1 MKQIEQYNDAASYNS
16 AGKPTTESRVAN
28 IKEGNVSKFDGV
40 NVPTTD
46 TPMFGD
52 AVYLD
57 TDGNKVAIR
66 RDVYNRSLVPAS
78 WTYKGVFL
86 GYHKDGRWRTF
97 LGNYSSLP
105 TYKYADVL
113 QYALTAITSTSLT
126 LKLRIRDTSKSGDA
140 QYGTNID
147 VSVTLTST
155 NFDATTVAEITAALE
170 AKATELGDTAAWWC
184 YLANDSNEKV
194 DSDATRII
202 VQSDVWSNY
211 QQYNCGC
218 TGGTLTF
225 VTWGDMPASSSYR
238 KVNGKSTSYR
248 GIMNFKGAASHWST
262 NGRTLSANV
271 AVHSEAGD
279 IDPMKLT
286 EFQSSPYAADIR
298 AYYKTYEAYLRG
310 EFGIQALMKVG
321 AFALPDGE
329 AMTAKYGPMMAPT
342 KAGTAKAKFP
352 ALNWAYRQGGHLWDV
367 TEGVL
372 MMEDSNL
379 AVINATQ
386 KKAGKVT
393 LANSS
398 YRWFAQRYS
407 VGYAWVFGGTARTLN
422 YYYGVNG
429 AYQVGAVA
437 LLK

>member
-57 TDGNKVAIR
+57 ENGNKIAIR
-66 RDVYNRSLVPAS
+66 KEVYSRSLVPAS

-105 TYKYADVL
+105 SLKYCDVL
-113 QYALTAITSTSLT
+113 QYQLNAPTLDGAEHTASIGLWLSNNSYASATTISFTYAATTLSQVVAALNAAISAKKTEVSFNQDVWAYLADADNNKVST
-126 LKLRIRDTSKSGDA
+126 DA
-140 QYGTNID
+140 
-147 VSVTLTST
+147 
-155 NFDATTVAEITAALE
+155 DAT
-170 AKATELGDTAAWWC
+170 K
-184 YLANDSNEKV
+184 
-194 DSDATRII
+194 II
-202 VQSDVWSNY
+202 VQIDTWNDYRQY
-211 QQYNCGC
+211 QVQ
-218 TGGTLTF
+218 GGTLII
-225 VTWGDMPASSSYR
+225 WRDMPASDNYR
-238 KVNGKSTSYR
+238 KVNGKSTNYR
-248 GIMNFKGAASHWST
+248 GLMNFQGAASYWGT

-271 AVHSEAGD
+271 AVHSEAGNT
-279 IDPMKLT
+279 DPMKLS
-286 EFQSSPYAADIR
+286 EFQSSQYAADIR

-310 EFGIQALMKVG
+310 EFGIQPLMKVG

-329 AMTAKYGPMMAPT
+329 ALTAKYGPMMAPT
-342 KAGTAKAKFP
+342 KGGGTKAIYP
-352 ALNWAYRQGGHLWDV
+352 ALNWAYNQGGHLWDV

-386 KKAGKVT
+386 TKAGKVT

-398 YRWFAQRYS
+398 YRWFAQRCN
-407 VGYAWVFGGTARTLN
+407 VNYAWYFNGTYRNLGYN
-422 YYYGVNG
+422 YVSN
-429 AYQVGAVA
+429 ANQVGAIA
-437 LLK
+437 LL

>member
-1 MKQIEQYNDAASYNS
+1 MKQIEQYNDATSYNS

-28 IKEGNVSKFDGV
+28 IKKGNVSKFDGV

-46 TPMFGD
+46 TPVFGD

-57 TDGNKVAIR
+57 ENGNKVAIR

-86 GYHKDGRWRTF
+86 YYHKDGRWATF
-97 LGNYSSLP
+97 LGNFSSLP
-105 TYKYADVL
+105 SYKYADVL

-147 VSVTLTST
+147 VPVTLTST

-170 AKATELGDTAAWWC
+170 AKATEMGDTQAWWC
-184 YLANDSNEKV
+184 YLANDNNEKV
-194 DSDATRII
+194 SSGATRIV
-202 VQSDVWSNY
+202 VQCDAWSNY

-225 VTWGDMPASSSYR
+225 VTWGDMPASDNYR
-238 KVNGKSTSYR
+238 KVNGKSTNYR
-248 GIMNFKGAASHWST
+248 GLMNFKGAASYWST

-271 AVHSEAGD
+271 AVHSEAGNT
-279 IDPMKLT
+279 DPMKLS
-286 EFQSSPYAADIR
+286 EFQSSQYAADIR

-329 AMTAKYGPMMAPT
+329 AMTTKYGPLTAPT
-342 KAGTAKAKFP
+342 KAGSTKAKFP
-352 ALNWAYRQGGHLWDV
+352 ALNWAYLQNGHLWDV

-372 MMEDSNL
+372 MMEDTNL

-386 KKAGKVT
+386 TKAGKVT

-398 YRWFAQRYS
+398 YRWFAERCY
-407 VGYAWVFGGTARTLN
+407 VYYAWFFNGANRNL
-422 YYYGVNG
+422 YYTNVTD
-429 AYQVGAVA
+429 AYQVGAIA
-437 LLK
+437 LL

>member
-16 AGKPTTESRVAN
+16 AGKPATESRVAN

-46 TPMFGD
+46 APVFGD

-57 TDGNKVAIR
+57 ESGNKVAIR
-66 RDVYNRSLVPAS
+66 KDVYNRSLVPAS

-105 TYKYADVL
+105 SYKYLGVC
-113 QYALTAITSTSLT
+113 QYAWTDAVLDGEEHSKTIGLRFGIPDWDTTTSITFTYT
-126 LKLRIRDTSKSGDA
+126 
-140 QYGTNID
+140 
-147 VSVTLTST
+147 
-155 NFDATTVAEITAALE
+155 ATTLAEAAAACTAAIE
-170 AKATELGDTAAWWC
+170 AKLTELGAAAATIAQWWA
-184 YLANDSNEKV
+184 YADEVNNRV
-194 DSDATRII
+194 I
-202 VQSDVWSNY
+202 VQRDDCTDY
-211 QQYNCGC
+211 RFYNCSG
-218 TGGTLTF
+218 LTHIS
-225 VTWGDMPASSSYR
+225 WGDMPASDNYR
-238 KVNGKSTSYR
+238 KVNGKSTSNR

-271 AVHSEAGD
+271 AVHSEAGGT
-279 IDPMKLT
+279 DPMKLS
-286 EFQSSPYAADIR
+286 EFQSSQYAADIR

-329 AMTAKYGPMMAPT
+329 ALTDKYGPMMVPT
-342 KAGTAKAKFP
+342 KAGSTKAKYP
-352 ALNWAYRQGGHLWDV
+352 ALNWGYNQGGHLWDV

-386 KKAGKVT
+386 TKAGKVT
-393 LANSS
+393 LANNSN
-398 YRWFAQRYS
+398 RWFAERYS
-407 VGYAWVFGGTARTLN
+407 VSYAWNF
-422 YYYGVNG
+422 NG
-429 AYQVGAVA
+429 AYRYLSGYGVGGAHRVGGVA
-437 LLK
+437 LL

>member
-16 AGKPTTESRVAN
+16 AGKPATESRVAN

-46 TPMFGD
+46 TPVFGD
-52 AVYLD
+52 AVYHD
-57 TDGNKVAIR
+57 ENGNKVAIR

-105 TYKYADVL
+105 SYEYLGVC
-113 QYALTAITSTSLT
+113 QYAWTDAVLDGEEHNKTIGLRFGIPDWNTTTSITFTYT
-126 LKLRIRDTSKSGDA
+126 
-140 QYGTNID
+140 
-147 VSVTLTST
+147 
-155 NFDATTVAEITAALE
+155 ATTLAEAAAACTAAIE
-170 AKATELGDTAAWWC
+170 AKLTELGAAAATIAQWWA
-184 YLANDSNEKV
+184 YADETNNRV
-194 DSDATRII
+194 I
-202 VQSDVWSNY
+202 VQRDDCTDY
-211 QQYNCGC
+211 RFYNCSG
-218 TGGTLTF
+218 LTHIS
-225 VTWGDMPASSSYR
+225 WGDMPASDNYR
-238 KVNGKSTSYR
+238 KVNGKSTNYR
-248 GIMNFKGAASHWST
+248 GLMNFAGAASYWGTS
-262 NGRTLSANV
+262 GRTLSANV
-271 AVHSEAGD
+271 AVHSEAGNT
-279 IDPMKLT
+279 DPMKLS
-286 EFQSSPYAADIR
+286 EFQSSQYAADIR

-310 EFGIQALMKVG
+310 EFGIQPLMKVG

-329 AMTAKYGPMMAPT
+329 ALTAKYGPMMAPT
-342 KAGTAKAKFP
+342 KSGGTKAMYP
-352 ALNWAYRQGGHLWDV
+352 ALNWGYLQGGHLWDV

-386 KKAGKVT
+386 TKAGKVT

-398 YRWFAQRYS
+398 YRWFAQRS
-407 VGYAWVFGGTARTLN
+407 NVLTAWYFNGTNRTLSFTNVN
-422 YYYGVNG
+422 Y

-437 LLK
+437 LL

>member
-16 AGKPTTESRVAN
+16 AGKPTTASRVAN
-28 IKEGNVSKFDGV
+28 IKAGNVSKFDGV
-40 NVPTTD
+40 NVPTTG
-46 TPMFGD
+46 TPVFGD
-52 AVYLD
+52 AVYYD
-57 TDGNKVAIR
+57 ENGNKVAIR

-78 WTYKGVFL
+78 WTYKGVFI

-126 LKLRIRDTSKSGDA
+126 LKLRIRDTSKSGEA
-140 QYGTNID
+140 QYGTNIN

-194 DSDATRII
+194 DSDATRIV
-202 VQSDVWSNY
+202 VQRDVWSNY

-225 VTWGDMPASSSYR
+225 VTWGDMPASDNYR
-238 KVNGKSTSYR
+238 KVNGKSTNYR
-248 GIMNFKGAASHWST
+248 GLMNFKGAASHWST

-271 AVHSEAGD
+271 AVHSEAGNT
-279 IDPMKLT
+279 DPMKLS
-286 EFQSSPYAADIR
+286 EFQSSQYAAEIR
-298 AYYKTYEAYLRG
+298 AYYKTYDAYLRG
-310 EFGIQALMKVG
+310 EFGIQSLMKVG

-329 AMTAKYGPMMAPT
+329 ALTAKYGPIMAPT
-342 KAGTAKAKFP
+342 KSGGTKAMYP
-352 ALNWAYRQGGHLWDV
+352 SLNWAYLQGGHLWDV

-372 MMEDSNL
+372 MMEDANL
-379 AVINATQ
+379 AIINATQ
-386 KKAGKVT
+386 TKAGKVT
-393 LANSS
+393 LTNSS
-398 YRWFAQRYS
+398 YRWFAERYD
-407 VGYAWVFGGTARTLN
+407 VYYAWFFDGTNRILNSSSVNRT
-422 YYYGVNG
+422 
-429 AYQVGAVA
+429 YQVGAVA
-437 LLK
+437 LL

>member
-57 TDGNKVAIR
+57 ENGNKVAIR
-66 RDVYNRSLVPAS
+66 KEVYNRSQVPAG

-86 GYHKDGRWRTF
+86 SYHKDGRWRTF

-105 TYKYADVL
+105 SLKYCDVVQYQLNAPTLDGAEHTASIGLWLSNTSYASATTISFTYTATTLSQVVAALNAAINAKKAEVSFNQDVWAYLADADNNKV
-113 QYALTAITSTSLT
+113 ST
-126 LKLRIRDTSKSGDA
+126 DA
-140 QYGTNID
+140 
-147 VSVTLTST
+147 
-155 NFDATTVAEITAALE
+155 DAT
-170 AKATELGDTAAWWC
+170 K
-184 YLANDSNEKV
+184 
-194 DSDATRII
+194 II
-202 VQSDVWSNY
+202 VQIDTWNDYRQY
-211 QQYNCGC
+211 QVR
-218 TGGTLTF
+218 GGTLII
-225 VTWGDMPASSSYR
+225 WRDMPASDNYR
-238 KVNGKSTSYR
+238 KVNGKSTNYR
-248 GIMNFKGAASHWST
+248 GLMNFQGAASYWSA

-271 AVHSEAGD
+271 AVHSEAGNT
-279 IDPMKLT
+279 DPMKLS
-286 EFQSSPYAADIR
+286 EFQSSQYAAEIR

-310 EFGIQALMKVG
+310 EFSIQPLMKVG

-329 AMTAKYGPMMAPT
+329 ALTAKYGPMMAPT
-342 KAGTAKAKFP
+342 KIGGTKAIYP
-352 ALNWAYRQGGHLWDV
+352 SLNWAYNQGGHLWDV

-386 KKAGKVT
+386 TKAGKVT

-398 YRWFAQRYS
+398 TRWFAER
-407 VGYAWVFGGTARTLN
+407 FN
-422 YYYGVNG
+422 VNG
-429 AYQVGAVA
+429 AWLFYGTNRSLNSTYVPITFQVGAIA
-437 LLK
+437 LL